1 MLTFNIFHIFKLLLT
16 SLMYISAIVI
26 THYWVTSLVAYLFRR
41 YFVASNTWRVVN
53 NFDSVGILNWRW
65 RPGCWLFDCWFF
77 PIDLTLF
84 LVCRIQEGCT
94 WILLVAIIS
103 DHVLALRRQIE
114 RFGFCKAHLGLLCHA
129 ESIIAT
135 PTSLRQFW
143 QFSWIILELM
153 ALHND
158 ESMNRINSTLIILK
172 FILVHWVKGS
182 RKRIHHHL
190 LLDKTDD

>member
-1 MLTFNIFHIFKLLLT
+1 
-16 SLMYISAIVI
+16 MYISAIVV
-26 THYWVTSLVAYLFRR
+26 THHWVTSLVAYLFCRH
-41 YFVASNTWRVVN
+41 FVSSDARGIVHNLHSTIR
-53 NFDSVGILNWRW
+53 ILNWRW
-65 RPGCWLFDCWFF
+65 RPSCWLFDCGFF
-77 PIDLTLF
+77 PIDLALF
-84 LVCRIQEGCT
+84 LVCRIQEGSA

-103 DHVLALRRQIE
+103 HHVLALCRQVE

-129 ESIIAT
+129 KSIIAILI
-135 PTSLRQFW
+135 SLWQFW
-143 QFSWIILELM
+143 QFSWIILELVT
-153 ALHND
+153 LHND